1 MTEHKKDRSSQKDNR
16 IQPRRKKQSI
26 VIWSVVATATVMFLL
41 LVLPLLQESNT
52 ENEKVVPAVGLYEDL
67 ENLQL
72 KVLQERPLEDGKIE
86 YLIEINND
94 TNRVIHQPTLIFS
107 FEVKLEKGWAE
118 NPFKYSTDLGLEI
131 EPGQKMKVPLAV
143 NVSLLNKETIDT
155 NHVML
160 ELKGYLDELELEN
173 LFHTG
178 QSISNV
184 KGDRQWKKLKPS

>member
-1 MTEHKKDRSSQKDNR
+1 MSEHKKDRSDKQDNR

-26 VIWSVVATATVMFLL
+26 VIWSVVATVTVMFLL

-72 KVLQERPLEDGKIE
+72 KVLQEKPLDDGKVE

-94 TNRVIHQPTLIFS
+94 TNRVIHQPTLTFS

-143 NVSLLNKETIDT
+143 DVNLLNKETINT
-155 NHVML
+155 NHIML

-178 QSISNV
+178 QSIHND
-184 KGDRQWKKLKPS
+184 KGDRQWKKL